1 MYLKITLA
9 NHKIVRRYSPNYA
22 HLIDLSTIGAN
33 IWRLFD
39 GYLTGIWRLFD
50 GYFTGIRGQ
59 AYQNVFSC
67 FVPCSIRSSTAL
79 LSIPYGKSSR
89 LLKQGAAAPSK
100 TCLVT

>member
-39 GYLTGIWRLFD
+39 GYLTAI
-50 GYFTGIRGQ
+50 
-59 AYQNVFSC
+59 
-67 FVPCSIRSSTAL
+67 
-79 LSIPYGKSSR
+79 
-89 LLKQGAAAPSK
+89 
-100 TCLVT
+100 